1 MRCNDGCA
9 CLQMGGAASKPAD
22 IASLAS
28 SAVEYQP
35 PLGPPNPVSLQ
46 LPFIRWLCRDV
57 YTAPCLSPFL
67 WRTKTSPRLFPGEVC
82 CAFSAA

>member
-46 LPFIRWLCRDV
+46 LPFIRWLGR
-57 YTAPCLSPFL
+57 CLHSSLLITLPVAHQYSPQAVS
-67 WRTKTSPRLFPGEVC
+67 W
-82 CAFSAA
+82 